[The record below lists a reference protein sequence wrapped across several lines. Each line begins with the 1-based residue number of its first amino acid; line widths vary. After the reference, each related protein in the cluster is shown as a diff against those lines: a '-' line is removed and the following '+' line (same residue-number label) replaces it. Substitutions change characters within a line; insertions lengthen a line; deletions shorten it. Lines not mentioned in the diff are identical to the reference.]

1 MSKYFSDSED
11 GEKDHSKI
19 TNQATIVLV
28 KTEPNQ
34 TESYNSLHIVKSILE
49 NVIDEVFESEK
60 HMPESY
66 SDMESS
72 EILSESQR
80 LISDSKS
87 VIMSSQKF
95 DDRNI
100 EEEITDTLPSNTIQ
114 QETSDF
120 EANNLLG
127 F

>member
-1 MSKYFSDSED
+1 MLKYFSDSED

-34 TESYNSLHIVKSILE
+34 TESYNSLHIVKSILD
-49 NVIDEVFESEK
+49 NLIDEVFESEK

-72 EILSESQR
+72 EILSESQD
-80 LISDSKS
+80 LISDTKS
-87 VIMSSQKF
+87 VIMSSQKL
-95 DDRNI
+95 DGINI